1 MDNNIQRL
9 YGNNVKSMVKDLKT
23 IEDRDKRSRQARAIV
38 KVMEILNPSVKTTEE
53 GEHKLWDHL
62 YMLADFELDVDS
74 PFPCPQKAD
83 FETKPVSIP
92 MKDTK
97 IRATHYGRNIE
108 KILDLIA
115 AEPDS
120 ETKESLIRSL
130 AIYMRTQYLIWNK
143 DSVSDETIFSD
154 IVKLSEG
161 RVQIPEGMTLSKIDS
176 AANYSR
182 PGIGVQGA
190 SSRKQ
195 FNNKRKANFRNNK
208 RR

>member
-1 MDNNIQRL
+1 
-9 YGNNVKSMVKDLKT
+9 MVKDLKA

-38 KVMEILNPSVKTTEE
+38 KVMEILNPSVKTAEE

-74 PFPCPQKAD
+74 PFPCPQKSD

>member
-9 YGNNVKSMVKDLKT
+9 YGNNVKTMVKDLKT
-23 IEDRDKRSRQARAIV
+23 IEDRDKRSRQARAVV
-38 KVMEILNPSVKTTEE
+38 KVMEILNPSVKSAEE

-62 YMLADFELDVDS
+62 YMLADFDLDVDS
-74 PFPCPQKAD
+74 PCPCPQRAD
-83 FETKPVSIP
+83 FETRPVSIP

-115 AEPDS
+115 GEEDS
-120 ETKESLIRSL
+120 ETKASLIRSL

-161 RVQIPEGMTLSKIDS
+161 RVQIPEGMTLSKIDG

-182 PGIGVQGA
+182 PGMGLGT
-190 SSRKQ
+190 SRNNKQ
-195 FNNKRKANFRNNK
+195 YNNKRKANFRNNK

>member
-1 MDNNIQRL
+1 
-9 YGNNVKSMVKDLKT
+9 MVKDLKA

>member
-9 YGNNVKSMVKDLKT
+9 YGNNVKTMVKDLKT
-23 IEDRDKRSRQARAIV
+23 IEDRDKRSRQARAVV
-38 KVMEILNPSVKTTEE
+38 KVMEILNPSVKSAEE

-62 YMLADFELDVDS
+62 YMLADFDLDVDS
-74 PFPCPQKAD
+74 PFPCPQRAD
-83 FETKPVSIP
+83 FETRPVSIP

-115 AEPDS
+115 GEEDS
-120 ETKESLIRSL
+120 ETKASLIRSL

-161 RVQIPEGMTLSKIDS
+161 RVQIPEGMTLSKIDG

-182 PGIGVQGA
+182 PGMGLGT
-190 SSRKQ
+190 SRNNKQ
-195 FNNKRKANFRNNK
+195 YNNKRKANFRNNK

>member
-9 YGNNVKSMVKDLKT
+9 YGNNVKNMVKDLKA

-161 RVQIPEGMTLSKIDS
+161 RVQIPEGMTLSKIDI

>member
-9 YGNNVKSMVKDLKT
+9 YGNNVKTMVKDLKT
-23 IEDRDKRSRQARAIV
+23 IEDRDKRSRQTRAVV
-38 KVMEILNPSVKTTEE
+38 KVMEILNPSVKSAEE

-62 YMLADFELDVDS
+62 YMLADFDLDVDS
-74 PFPCPQKAD
+74 PFPCPQRAD
-83 FETKPVSIP
+83 FETRPVSIP

-115 AEPDS
+115 GEEDS
-120 ETKESLIRSL
+120 ETKASLIRSL

-161 RVQIPEGMTLSKIDS
+161 RVQIPEGMTLSKIHG

-182 PGIGVQGA
+182 PGMGLGT
-190 SSRKQ
+190 SRNNKQ
-195 FNNKRKANFRNNK
+195 YNNKRKANFRNNK

>member
-9 YGNNVKSMVKDLKT
+9 YGNNVKTMVKDLKT
-23 IEDRDKRSRQARAIV
+23 IEDRDKRSRQARAVV
-38 KVMEILNPSVKTTEE
+38 KVMEILNPSVKSAEE

-62 YMLADFELDVDS
+62 YKLADFHLDVDS
-74 PFPCPQKAD
+74 PFPCPQRAD
-83 FETKPVSIP
+83 FETRPVSIP

-115 AEPDS
+115 GEEDS
-120 ETKESLIRSL
+120 ETKASLIRSL

-161 RVQIPEGMTLSKIDS
+161 RVQIPEGMTLSKIDG

-182 PGIGVQGA
+182 PGMGLGT
-190 SSRKQ
+190 SRNNKQ
-195 FNNKRKANFRNNK
+195 YNNKRKANFRNNK

>member
-9 YGNNVKSMVKDLKT
+9 YGNNVKTMVKDLKT
-23 IEDRDKRSRQARAIV
+23 IEDRDKRSRQARAVV
-38 KVMEILNPSVKTTEE
+38 KVMEILNPSVKSAEE

-62 YMLADFELDVDS
+62 YMLADFDLDVDS
-74 PFPCPQKAD
+74 PFPCPQRAD
-83 FETKPVSIP
+83 LETRPVSIP

-115 AEPDS
+115 GEEDS
-120 ETKESLIRSL
+120 ETKASLIRSL

-161 RVQIPEGMTLSKIDS
+161 RVQIPEGMTLSKIDG

-182 PGIGVQGA
+182 PGMGLGT
-190 SSRKQ
+190 SRNNKQ
-195 FNNKRKANFRNNK
+195 YNNKRKANFRNNK

>member
-1 MDNNIQRL
+1 
-9 YGNNVKSMVKDLKT
+9 MVKDLKT
-23 IEDRDKRSRQARAIV
+23 IEDRDKRSRQARAVV
-38 KVMEILNPSVKTTEE
+38 KVMEILNPSVKSAEE

-62 YMLADFELDVDS
+62 YMLADFDLDVDS
-74 PFPCPQKAD
+74 PFPCPQRAD
-83 FETKPVSIP
+83 FETRPVSIP

-115 AEPDS
+115 GEEDS
-120 ETKESLIRSL
+120 ETKASLIRSL

-161 RVQIPEGMTLSKIDS
+161 RVQIPEGMTLSKIDG

-182 PGIGVQGA
+182 PGMGLGT
-190 SSRKQ
+190 SRNNKQ
-195 FNNKRKANFRNNK
+195 YNNKRKANFRNNK

>member
-9 YGNNVKSMVKDLKT
+9 YGNNVKTMVKDLKA

-62 YMLADFELDVDS
+62 YMLADFDLDVDS
-74 PFPCPQKAD
+74 PYPCPQKAD

-190 SSRKQ
+190 ASRKQ
-195 FNNKRKANFRNNK
+195 YNNKRKANFRNNK

>member
-9 YGNNVKSMVKDLKT
+9 YGNNVKTMVKDLKT
-23 IEDRDKRSRQARAIV
+23 IEDRDKRSRQARAVV
-38 KVMEILNPSVKTTEE
+38 KVMEILNPSVKSAEE

-62 YMLADFELDVDS
+62 YMLADFDLDVDS
-74 PFPCPQKAD
+74 PFPCPQRAD
-83 FETKPVSIP
+83 FETRPVSIP

-115 AEPDS
+115 GEEDS
-120 ETKESLIRSL
+120 ETKASLIRSL

-161 RVQIPEGMTLSKIDS
+161 RVQIPEGMTLSKIDG

-182 PGIGVQGA
+182 PGMGLGT
-190 SSRKQ
+190 SR
-195 FNNKRKANFRNNK
+195 NNKQYNNK

>member
-9 YGNNVKSMVKDLKT
+9 YGNNVKTMVKDLKT
-23 IEDRDKRSRQARAIV
+23 IEDRDKRSRQARAVV
-38 KVMEILNPSVKTTEE
+38 KVMEILNPSVKSAEE

-62 YMLADFELDVDS
+62 YMLADFDLDIDS
-74 PFPCPQKAD
+74 PFPCPQRAD
-83 FETKPVSIP
+83 FETRPVSIP

-115 AEPDS
+115 GEEDS
-120 ETKESLIRSL
+120 ETKASLIRSL

-161 RVQIPEGMTLSKIDS
+161 RVQIPEGMTLSKIDG

-182 PGIGVQGA
+182 PGMGLGT
-190 SSRKQ
+190 SRNNKQ
-195 FNNKRKANFRNNK
+195 YNNKRKANFRNNK

>member
-1 MDNNIQRL
+1 
-9 YGNNVKSMVKDLKT
+9 MVKDLKA

-62 YMLADFELDVDS
+62 YMLADFDLDVDS
-74 PFPCPQKAD
+74 PYPCPQKAD

-190 SSRKQ
+190 ASRKQ
-195 FNNKRKANFRNNK
+195 YNNKRKANFRNNK

>member
-9 YGNNVKSMVKDLKT
+9 YGNNVKTMVKDLKT
-23 IEDRDKRSRQARAIV
+23 IEDRDKRSRQARAVV
-38 KVMEILNPSVKTTEE
+38 KVMEILNPSVKSAEE

-62 YMLADFELDVDS
+62 YMLADFDLDVDS
-74 PFPCPQKAD
+74 PFPCPQRAD
-83 FETKPVSIP
+83 FETRPVSIP

-108 KILDLIA
+108 KILALIA
-115 AEPDS
+115 GEEDS
-120 ETKESLIRSL
+120 ETKASLLRSL

-161 RVQIPEGMTLSKIDS
+161 RVQIPEGMTLSKIDG

-182 PGIGVQGA
+182 PGMGLGT
-190 SSRKQ
+190 SRNNKQ
-195 FNNKRKANFRNNK
+195 YNNKRKANFRNNK